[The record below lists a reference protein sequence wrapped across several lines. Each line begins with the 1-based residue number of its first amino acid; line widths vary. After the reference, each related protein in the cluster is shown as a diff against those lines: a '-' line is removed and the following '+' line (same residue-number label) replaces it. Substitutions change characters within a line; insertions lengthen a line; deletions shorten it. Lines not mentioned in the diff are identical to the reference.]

1 MRDTPKKGSNYS
13 KADDVINDIHE
24 ILLDL
29 DLTDC
34 DKLDQINEIIDEYQ

>member
-1 MRDTPKKGSNYS
+1 MRDIPLKDSDYS

-34 DKLDQINEIIDEYQ
+34 DKLDQINKIIDEYQ